1 MKANVLRLF
10 VPLLCLMLAACAAKT
25 PRPVDPNAQVPA
37 PNHPMPVK
45 SQVTP

>member
-1 MKANVLRLF
+1 MKANALRLS

-25 PRPVDPNAQVPA
+25 PRPADPNAQVPA
-37 PNHPMPVK
+37 PDHPAPVK